1 MPIVIYI
8 IAALYLL
15 LAAALLFTYYRTRH
29 PGPLMMALTY
39 GSTAGSALLL
49 MHWAPLLLGF
59 VVVWILRLMG
69 LDPGSHIG
77 RER

>member
-1 MPIVIYI
+1 MQIVIYI
-8 IAALYLL
+8 VAALYLL

-59 VVVWILRLMG
+59 IIAWVLRLMG
-69 LDPGSHIG
+69 LEAGSDIG
-77 RER
+77 GER